1 MTKIGARGLILIAVL
16 AVAVWALPRSAQA
29 QGCGGSPVGRCL
41 DDIGMDPTQFMR
53 GLESFFPQ
61 GHLDAVP
68 GRQQNARHRGARRG
82 VLRDHPGALA
92 HFLRRFDRISLG
104 MKCSRAN
111 CRGQAARL
119 LQRRFMADLPL

>member
-1 MTKIGARGLILIAVL
+1 MTKIGACGLILIAVL

-61 GHLDAVP
+61 AISTPYP
-68 GRQQNARHRGARRG
+68 GG
-82 VLRDHPGALA
+82 
-92 HFLRRFDRISLG
+92 S
-104 MKCSRAN
+104 KTRAT
-111 CRGQAARL
+111 AARSAVCCAIT
-119 LQRRFMADLPL
+119 RAGLPIFCEGSIGFRSG